1 MNKRGQLGF
10 GGFLLRLLF
19 ALTLV
24 FATYNPSGY
33 SYVDWVRSALETPI
47 VYKVIS
53 GVVLAIGWVIYLRAT
68 KNSLGVFGII
78 LSLALL
84 GCIVW
89 LFIEWRVFEASN
101 RTAMTW
107 AAQGVVAALLAIG
120 MSWSHIR
127 RRLSG
132 QYDTDE
138 IE

>member
-1 MNKRGQLGF
+1 MPSRGQLGV

-19 ALTLV
+19 ALALV
-24 FATYNPSGY
+24 LVTYNPSGH
-33 SYVDWVRSALETPI
+33 SYVDWVRGATEVAL
-47 VYKVIS
+47 VYKVVA

-84 GCIVW
+84 GCVVW
-89 LFIEWRVFEASN
+89 LFIEWNLFDPGD

-107 AAQGVVAALLAIG
+107 AAEIVVAFLLAIG

-127 RRLSG
+127 RRLTG
-132 QYDTDE
+132 QVDTDE